1 MTVALALGH
10 TRPSSPLRR
19 GILANNVVPQ
29 VGKGSSVS
37 KVCALVGAGDFN
49 ANQFLVIQEAGAFDY
64 VIAVDGG
71 YESLQDAG
79 VKPDMV
85 LGDFD
90 SLGYVPK
97 GIRTS
102 RFSEHKDK
110 SDMELAFER
119 AKSQRYDTVYAF
131 GALGG
136 RLDHTL
142 ANIQVGAR
150 FSELGLSVFMVG
162 DQSVLVYV
170 TGPDAFEAEA
180 REEGT
185 VSVFALSDVCEGV
198 FERGM
203 EWDLDDVELTNRT
216 SEGLSNELKGEPVM
230 IGVEKGTIVIFFP
243 I

>member
-1 MTVALALGH
+1 MH
-10 TRPSSPLRR
+10 
-19 GILANNVVPQ
+19 
-29 VGKGSSVS
+29 

-49 ANQFLVIQEAGAFDY
+49 ARQFLQMQSDGVFDY

-71 YESLQDAG
+71 YASLQDAG
-79 VKPDMV
+79 VQLDMV

-102 RFSEHKDK
+102 RFSAHKDK

-119 AKSQRYDTVYAF
+119 ARSQRFDTIYAF
-131 GALGG
+131 GVLGG

-142 ANIQVGAR
+142 ANIQVGAK
-150 FSELGLSVFMVG
+150 FSELGLTVFLVG
-162 DQSVLVYV
+162 DENVLVYV

-180 REEGT
+180 RESGT

-203 EWDLDDVELTNRT
+203 EWDLDDVTLTNRT
-216 SEGLSNELKGEPVM
+216 SQGLSNELKGEPVM
-230 IGVEKGTIVIFFP
+230 IGVESGTMVIFFP

>member
-1 MTVALALGH
+1 M
-10 TRPSSPLRR
+10 
-19 GILANNVVPQ
+19 
-29 VGKGSSVS
+29 S

-49 ANQFLVIQEAGAFDY
+49 AERFGELHGAGAFDY
-64 VIAVDGG
+64 VVAVDGG
-71 YESLQDAG
+71 YAALEAIG
-79 VKPDMV
+79 VVPDMA

-90 SLGYVPK
+90 SLGFVPK
-97 GIRTS
+97 GVRVS
-102 RFSEHKDK
+102 RFPARKDK

-119 AKSQRYDTVYAF
+119 VRSRRFGTAYVF

-162 DQSVLVYV
+162 QSELLAFV

-180 REEGT
+180 RESGT
-185 VSVFALSDVCEGV
+185 VSVFALSDACEGV

-203 EWDLDDVELTNRT
+203 AWDLDDVTLTNRT
-216 SEGLSNELKGEPVM
+216 SQGLSNELTGEPVM
-230 IGVEKGTIVIFFP
+230 IGVESGTIVVFFP
-243 I
+243 L